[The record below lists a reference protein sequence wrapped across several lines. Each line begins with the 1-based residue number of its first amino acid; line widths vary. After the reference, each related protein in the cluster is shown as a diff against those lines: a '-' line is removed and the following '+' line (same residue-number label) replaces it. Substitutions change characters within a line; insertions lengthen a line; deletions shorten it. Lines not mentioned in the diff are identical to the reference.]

1 MGIISGVEDSILAV
15 VNATLPGVLNATGPL
30 PGVWSLELLK
40 LLLQKA
46 PGVYVSFNGGELVMS
61 NNCLL
66 NARFDVYVVTLGANA
81 VTRLRGAGNIIGAYT
96 IIEAL
101 IPALNA
107 YTIAGAGSLRGKS
120 VTNLF
125 SAGAGSLRGKSVNN
139 LFSNVLLESGGA
151 VYGMQFELPR
161 LPLDAVLDSAALANF
176 LILNIDSSLTTPG
189 ADDFT
194 TTITLP

>member
-15 VNATLPGVLNATGPL
+15 VNATLPGVLNTTGPL

-125 SAGAGSLRGKSVNN
+125 S
-139 LFSNVLLESGGA
+139 NVLLESGGA
-151 VYGMQFELPR
+151 VYGLQFELPR